1 MSTSTHVLND
11 ILVKLFNRILAI
23 EQNAIER
30 AQAFGLTITEI
41 HVLEAV
47 GMADPKSMSE
57 IAAQLRVTLGTLT
70 TAINRLVKKGYVS
83 RIRPESDRRVV
94 LVQLTEA
101 GKLPYRI
108 HERFHREMVH
118 SILNGLLE
126 EEEITLIKSMRK
138 LYQFFNRVD
147 EKQFAVQVKEAFDK
161 DEQQKPEGD

>member
-1 MSTSTHVLND
+1 MSNSTQVLND

-30 AQAFGLTITEI
+30 AQTFGLTITEI

-47 GMADPKSMSE
+47 GMDEPKSMSE

-70 TAINRLVKKGYVS
+70 TAINRLVKKGYVT

-118 SILNGLLE
+118 SILNDLPE
-126 EEEITLIKSMRK
+126 EEEITLIKAMQK
-138 LYQFFNRVD
+138 LYQFFNKVD
-147 EKQFAVQVKEAFDK
+147 EKKFGDRVIEAVHQEEV
-161 DEQQKPEGD
+161 Q

>member
-1 MSTSTHVLND
+1 MSTSTQVLND
-11 ILVKLFNRILAI
+11 ILVKLFNRILMI
-23 EQNAIER
+23 EQNAIEH
-30 AQAFGLTITEI
+30 AHAFSLTITEV

-47 GMADPKSMSE
+47 GMDEPKSMSE

-108 HERFHREMVH
+108 HERFHREMVN
-118 SILNGLLE
+118 SVLLGLPE
-126 EEEITLIKSMRK
+126 EEEIMLIKSMQK
-138 LYQFFNRVD
+138 LYQFFNKVD
-147 EKQFAVQVKEAFDK
+147 EKRFGDKVKEAITK
-161 DEQQKPEGD
+161 EEQ